1 MDEKL
6 RKPAFL
12 QPEYEMV
19 VLPNEVTNLSDYLA
33 VRRAGRGI
41 ALSRRQRRER
51 VVNGLN
57 ERGVNVRSLD
67 SGAVPAGR
75 PVALTMHR
83 AKGTEFVKVLLFG
96 LSAKSVPM
104 GLSAHDYDETELAD
118 AMLRERSLV
127 YVAAS
132 RARDELVVTWSGA
145 PSPLLPSEGH

>member
-1 MDEKL
+1 M
-6 RKPAFL
+6 
-12 QPEYEMV
+12 
-19 VLPNEVTNLSDYLA
+19 
-33 VRRAGRGI
+33 
-41 ALSRRQRRER
+41 
-51 VVNGLN
+51 
-57 ERGVNVRSLD
+57 RSLD

-145 PSPLLPSEGH
+145 PSPLLPLEGHQLPVKKWGRAALDWLPLGVSRAVFLCFA